1 MHPANLQIEG
11 LLALVSELTNQLV
24 KAGVL
29 TPEAVE
35 EMLSRAETAV
45 TEDKQRRDQLGDSH
59 RDAMLFPVRYLG
71 RALAAADGKTQCVS
85 TVTAAVGRSKDR
97 PAPPPPQTS

>member
-11 LLALVSELTNQLV
+11 LLALVSELTSQLV

-29 TPEAVE
+29 TPEAVQ
-35 EMLSRAETAV
+35 EMLSRAETAI
-45 TEDKQRRDQLGDSH
+45 TDDKQRRDQLGDSH

-71 RALAAADGKTQCVS
+71 RALAAADGQAQCVS
-85 TVTAAVGRSKDR
+85 AVTAAVGRSKDR
-97 PAPPPPQTS
+97 QAPPPAQAP

>member
-11 LLALVSELTNQLV
+11 LLALVSELTSQLV

-29 TPEAVE
+29 TPEALT
-35 EMLSRAETAV
+35 EMLARAEGAV
-45 TEDKQRRDQLGDSH
+45 TDDKLRRDQLGDSH

-71 RALAAADGKTQCVS
+71 RALAATDGPAQCVS
-85 TVTAAVGRSKDR
+85 AVTAAVGRSKDR
-97 PAPPPPQTS
+97 HDPASSP